1 MSLNLFNDYF
11 ENFVTKVQDFC
22 YENYQGLTKN
32 PRWLL
37 MRKIAKFQ
45 LVRDIIKYFSKSSL
59 HAFLQLIN
67 EQNSYFADV
76 EVDEVVKNLHEEGL
90 FLGINLPQEVV
101 QEIVMFAKSTACY
114 ANRKSHLGFYY
125 HQKEVAQNQVGK
137 QFTTGCYFNT
147 GLFCS
152 AIKKLQNDPKLLAIA
167 AKYLDA
173 QPVHQGNKLWWSFA
187 GESTYKE
194 QSQAAQFFHYDLD
207 DYRFIKFFFYL
218 TDVDSQSG
226 QHMCVRRS
234 HKKKKS
240 THLWFRKRETDQD
253 IINYYGQESL
263 VSISGQAGFGF
274 AEDPLCFHKGL
285 PPTHKDRLIL
295 QIEFA
300 TTDYQMQ
307 HDIKDTAL
315 LKMVN
320 V

>member
-1 MSLNLFNDYF
+1 MLLNSSNNFF
-11 ENFVTKVQDFC
+11 EHFVTKFLNFC
-22 YENYQGLTKN
+22 YENFLGLTKN

-37 MRKIAKFQ
+37 MRNIAQYQ
-45 LVRDIIKYFSKSSL
+45 LVRNIIQSFSKSSSQ
-59 HAFLQLIN
+59 AFLKLIN
-67 EQNSYFADV
+67 EHTSYFANID
-76 EVDEVVKNLHEEGL
+76 VDEVVQNLHNEGL
-90 FLGINLPQEVV
+90 SGGINLPQDVV
-101 QEIVMFAKSTACY
+101 QEIVEFAKSTACY
-114 ANRKSHLGFYY
+114 ANKKPHLGFYY
-125 HQKEVAQNQVGK
+125 HQKEAAQSQAGK
-137 QFTTGCYFNT
+137 QFVTGFYFNT
-147 GLFCS
+147 ELFCA

-187 GESTYKE
+187 GETSYRE

-226 QHMCVRRS
+226 QHVCVRGS
-234 HKKKKS
+234 HKKKKL

-263 VSISGQAGFGF
+263 VNISGQAGFGF
-274 AEDPLCFHKGL
+274 VEDPLCFHKGL

-300 TTDYQMQ
+300 TTDYHMQ
-307 HDIKDTAL
+307 HDIQDTAL
-315 LKMVN
+315 LKMIN
-320 V
+320 S